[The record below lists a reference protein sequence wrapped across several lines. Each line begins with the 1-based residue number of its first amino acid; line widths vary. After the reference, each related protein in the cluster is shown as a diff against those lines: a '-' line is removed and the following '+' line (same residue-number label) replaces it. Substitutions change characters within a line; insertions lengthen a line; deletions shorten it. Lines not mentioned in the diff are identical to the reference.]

1 MYDIQEAVPGRPKSG
16 WSRECG
22 GVLLAFIGD
31 LIAIIVAGRGCAG
44 VAKDTGWR
52 GMAGPKKSVALP
64 ELRTRLLGEYRVSIL
79 WQWAASG
86 TKVSIHT

>member
-1 MYDIQEAVPGRPKSG
+1 M
-16 WSRECG
+16 
-22 GVLLAFIGD
+22 FISN

-44 VAKDTGWR
+44 VAEDIGWQ
-52 GMAGPKKSVALP
+52 GMAGPKESVTLP
-64 ELRTRLLGEYRVSIL
+64 ELGTRLLGEYRVSIL